1 MIVVA
6 SGFDASAFDPLGRM
20 MLNSECYR
28 RLAEK
33 PDGSAADALCG
44 GRIAMTHEGGLF
56 GRLRALLRTCG
67 DRALA
72 GVRTEVVD
80 PLSDHIVDWAGHAL
94 HAAPGCRDRAC
105 RRGAADSGGAALP
118 AGPDR
123 DMDFAVTTLLNAL
136 TLISIFSLVG
146 LGLAI
151 SFGLMNVTNL
161 AHGEFVTVGA
171 FAVYFVQHAGRH
183 FWLGLLAA
191 PRSGRSGRPASRG
204 SSSCA
209 GSTIAR
215 SAAILATWGV
225 SLVLQQSLELI
236 FGLGAKPVVPPVDGT
251 ADLGVTVYPA
261 YRLILIGI
269 AILDLALV
277 ALLVRRTRFGLDIR
291 TVIQNREMAEA
302 VGIDTRFTY
311 AVAFT
316 FGAAV
321 AGLAGAL
328 VSPLATV
335 LPQMGVNYLA
345 NAFFVVIVGGAGS
358 LAGLLAGS
366 TFVGGLTS
374 ILNYQISPSLA
385 QALVLLAAIV
395 IVRFRPNGLAGARR

>member
-1 MIVVA
+1 
-6 SGFDASAFDPLGRM
+6 
-20 MLNSECYR
+20 
-28 RLAEK
+28 
-33 PDGSAADALCG
+33 
-44 GRIAMTHEGGLF
+44 
-56 GRLRALLRTCG
+56 
-67 DRALA
+67 
-72 GVRTEVVD
+72 
-80 PLSDHIVDWAGHAL
+80 
-94 HAAPGCRDRAC
+94 
-105 RRGAADSGGAALP
+105 
-118 AGPDR
+118 
-123 DMDFAVTTLLNAL
+123 MDLIVTTLLNAL

-151 SFGLMNVTNL
+151 SFGLMDVTNL

-171 FAVYFVQHAGRH
+171 FAVYFVQRLGGS
-183 FWLGLLAA
+183 FWLGLVAA
-191 PRSGRSGRPASRG
+191 PAAAAVVGLMLEIVILRRLYERPVG
-204 SSSCA
+204 
-209 GSTIAR
+209 G
-215 SAAILATWGV
+215 ILATWGI

-236 FGLGAKPVVPPVDGT
+236 FGLGAKPVVPPVDGLI
-251 ADLGVTVYPA
+251 DLLVTTYPA
-261 YRLILIGI
+261 YRLILIAI
-269 AILDLALV
+269 AAATLGLV
-277 ALLVRRTRFGLDIR
+277 TLLVRRTRFGLDIR

-358 LAGLLAGS
+358 IAGLLAGS

-374 ILNYQISPSLA
+374 VLNYQISPSLA
-385 QALVLLAAIV
+385 QALVLFSAIV
-395 IVRFRPNGLAGARR
+395 IVRFRPNGLAGTRR

>member
-1 MIVVA
+1 
-6 SGFDASAFDPLGRM
+6 
-20 MLNSECYR
+20 
-28 RLAEK
+28 
-33 PDGSAADALCG
+33 
-44 GRIAMTHEGGLF
+44 
-56 GRLRALLRTCG
+56 
-67 DRALA
+67 
-72 GVRTEVVD
+72 
-80 PLSDHIVDWAGHAL
+80 
-94 HAAPGCRDRAC
+94 
-105 RRGAADSGGAALP
+105 
-118 AGPDR
+118 
-123 DMDFAVTTLLNAL
+123 MDVAVTTLLNAL

-171 FAVYFVQHAGRH
+171 FAVYFVQSLGGN
-183 FWLGLLAA
+183 FWLGLAAA
-191 PRSGRSGRPASRG
+191 PVAAALVGLVLEAVILRRLYERPVS
-204 SSSCA
+204 
-209 GSTIAR
+209 
-215 SAAILATWGV
+215 AILATWGV
-225 SLVLQQSLELI
+225 SLVLQQSFELI

-251 ADLGVTVYPA
+251 ANLGVTVYPA

-269 AILDLALV
+269 AAATLVLV

-302 VGIDTRFTY
+302 VGINTRFTY
-311 AVAFT
+311 AVAFA

-374 ILNYQISPSLA
+374 VLDYQISPSLA
-385 QALVLLAAIV
+385 QALVLLSAIV
-395 IVRFRPNGLAGARR
+395 IVRFWPNGLAGARR